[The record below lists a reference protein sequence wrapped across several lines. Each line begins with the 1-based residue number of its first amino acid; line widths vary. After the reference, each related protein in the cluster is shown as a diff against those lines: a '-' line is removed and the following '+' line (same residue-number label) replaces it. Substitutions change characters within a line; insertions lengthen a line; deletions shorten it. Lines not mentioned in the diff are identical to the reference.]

1 MAAGEVSFGKPGKAA
16 DGKGEIFLPLV
27 AIDGEKE
34 GGGGGE
40 NGKGVGLLAGLVKYG
55 GAQGGV
61 QDAGIH
67 FTQPL
72 EG

>member
-1 MAAGEVSFGKPGKAA
+1 MAAGKVSFGKPGKAE
-16 DGKGEIFLPLV
+16 DSEGEIFLPLV

-40 NGKGVGLLAGLVKYG
+40 DGKGVGLLAGLVKYG

-61 QDAGIH
+61 KDARLH
-67 FTQPL
+67 FTQSF